1 MEVKRIQKHTCTH
14 TYIKVYLC
22 LYTYICTYEK
32 ETSINYGCY
41 FCNANFYEQPAKLP
55 TPTKPKVSRCSLIT
69 RLHPNATHTLTY
81 LYCIQSGLQLCQ
93 RALHMFGGWG
103 VGGCFISLSQ
113 IFALT
118 IGKCWTG
125 RREGERVEG
134 AKRVWKRSLR
144 VHLISSI
151 SYFFS

>member
-1 MEVKRIQKHTCTH
+1 MQEYICVLMYICMYINKIIYFTFYVYIKTNNKIIIIQGWWRLNAYKNTRAHTH
-14 TYIKVYLC
+14 IYIKVYLC

-69 RLHPNATHTLTY
+69 RLHPNSTHTLTY

-93 RALHMFGGWG
+93 RALHMFRVG
-103 VGGCFISLSQ
+103 VG
-113 IFALT
+113 
-118 IGKCWTG
+118 
-125 RREGERVEG
+125 V
-134 AKRVWKRSLR
+134 V
-144 VHLISSI
+144 
-151 SYFFS
+151 SYPFLKYLL

>member
-1 MEVKRIQKHTCTH
+1 MVEVKRIQKHTCTH
-14 TYIKVYLC
+14 TYIEVYLC

-93 RALHMFGGWG
+93 RALHMFGWWG
-103 VGGCFISLSQ
+103 VGCFISLSQ

-125 RREGERVEG
+125 RREGESGGSKTSMEKV
-134 AKRVWKRSLR
+134 S
-144 VHLISSI
+144 
-151 SYFFS
+151 